1 MAIQANRLAAAERP
15 GGKLAAFS
23 LHLRFSK
30 MTKSTFSMALLS
42 AAAALALT
50 ACGGGGDS
58 PAATAAAP
66 APSPAPTAPGPTA
79 AAPSPAPT
87 TPSPTAQV
95 TAQASDKY
103 VGTWR
108 SGCGESD
115 VRQGSS
121 TGAYV
126 REKSTVAFT
135 ATGPAQLGFV
145 LTSTFF
151 APADTTCSQ
160 PSIGTL
166 TTNNNNN
173 NNSLT
178 IDGTTVISGRTLE
191 KTTVTS
197 SAALPGFA
205 GGTGGITING
215 LNYPNSYNAAG
226 TSKNVLLVTTTNI
239 IAGNSGGAVDAGGY
253 PTTFDIN
260 NPDVLT
266 KQ

>member
-1 MAIQANRLAAAERP
+1 
-15 GGKLAAFS
+15 
-23 LHLRFSK
+23 
-30 MTKSTFSMALLS
+30 MTKSTFSLALVS

-87 TPSPTAQV
+87 TPSPAAPV
-95 TAQASDKY
+95 VAQASDKY

-108 SGCGESD
+108 SGCDESD
-115 VRQGSS
+115 VRQGSA

-126 REKSTVAFT
+126 REKSTIAFT

-145 LTSTFF
+145 LTNTFF

-160 PSIGTL
+160 PSIGNITG
-166 TTNNNNN
+166 NNNT
-173 NNSLT
+173 LT
-178 IDGTTVISGRTLE
+178 IDGTSVISGRTLE
-191 KTTVTS
+191 KVAITT
-197 SAALPGFA
+197 SAPFPGLA
-205 GGTGGITING
+205 GGTGGITANG
-215 LNYPNSYNAAG
+215 LNYPNSYNVAR
-226 TSKNVLLVTTTNI
+226 TNKNVLLVTATNI
-239 IAGNSGGAVDAGGY
+239 IAGNSGGTLDASGY